1 MTAFPGVAGE
11 IEQLIGAE
19 RTADLLKRWG
29 GCQIS
34 IPVKAKGS
42 SLADVVGEGPAE
54 LIIREIG
61 PGKLTLPCGS
71 IRGMKKI
78 QAETKAA
85 ALDALAR
92 GASLQ
97 EVALDL
103 GLHTRT
109 VSKYREELKAEAD
122 AAQMK
127 LPFDRE

>member
-34 IPVKAKGS
+34 IPVKAAGS
-42 SLADVVGEGPAE
+42 KLAEVVGEDAAE
-54 LIIREIG
+54 IIIKEIG
-61 PGKLTLPCGS
+61 AGKLTLPCGS
-71 IRGMKKI
+71 IRGMKRI

-85 ALDALAR
+85 ALAALNR
-92 GASLQ
+92 GASLEQ
-97 EVALDL
+97 VALDH

-109 VSKYREELKAEAD
+109 VSNYRAELKSEAD

-127 LPFDRE
+127 LPFDRD